1 MDPVI
6 VLLSIAAL
14 LLVYQLFLVKDYD
27 KLDAFGHEV
36 YAKSKRG

>member
-6 VLLSIAAL
+6 ILLSIAAL
-14 LLVYQLFLVKDYD
+14 LLVYQVFFVKDYD

-36 YAKSKRG
+36 YAKTKKA